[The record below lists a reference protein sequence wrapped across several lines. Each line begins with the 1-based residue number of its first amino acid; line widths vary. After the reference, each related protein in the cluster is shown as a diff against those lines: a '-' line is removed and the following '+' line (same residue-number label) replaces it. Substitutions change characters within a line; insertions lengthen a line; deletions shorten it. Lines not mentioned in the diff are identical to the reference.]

1 MEAFFVSRLDT
12 EVGLVRIQGLLDP
25 ITAEIQIL
33 ELALF
38 GLDGWTDVVFWLTE
52 QEYETQVLT
61 VLDAAKLHLI

>member
-52 QEYETQVLT
+52 QEYETQLLT